1 MIPLSTRTK
10 EAIKISLAMVIAF
23 GIALWMDW
31 ERPYWAGFAVAFIS
45 LDTLGASLNKGAMR
59 MLGTLV
65 AIVAA
70 FTFLALFPQ
79 QRWLFMTL
87 VSLYVGLCA
96 YMMTGKKRQYFW
108 YASGFI
114 CVVIAVNS
122 SNSLNAFQIAVE
134 RAQETGTGILV
145 Y

>member
-1 MIPLSTRTK
+1 MFPLSTRAK
-10 EAIKISLAMVIAF
+10 EAIKTALAMVIAF
-23 GIALWMDW
+23 GISLWMDW
-31 ERPYWAGFAVAFIS
+31 DRPYWAAFAVAFIS
-45 LDTLGASLNKGAMR
+45 LDTTGASLNKGAMR

-65 AIVAA
+65 AILAA

-79 QRWLFMTL
+79 QRWLFVAF

-114 CVVIAVNS
+114 
-122 SNSLNAFQIAVE
+122 
-134 RAQETGTGILV
+134 
-145 Y
+145 